1 MFWIIVDYVI
11 RKSEEIKF
19 WWTQMPQDNKLGSD
33 LPREIPPPLSTL
45 SPPIYICMKGFLLHD
60 LCDEGWR
67 VNQNNAFIRATS

>member
-33 LPREIPPPLSTL
+33 LPREIPPPLGKWPIWSSIEAFSSTISHL
-45 SPPIYICMKGFLLHD
+45 STINFKTPPPSM
-60 LCDEGWR
+60 
-67 VNQNNAFIRATS
+67 